1 MTSVLVQL
9 QVIAEQRKMLMSNM
23 IPNKTPKTRDE
34 NKILKFLLSSPRIET
49 DIIGNYKERDM
60 PSLTGTILS
69 NQ

>member
-1 MTSVLVQL
+1 
-9 QVIAEQRKMLMSNM
+9 MSNM

-60 PSLTGTILS
+60 PSPTGTVLS

>member
-1 MTSVLVQL
+1 
-9 QVIAEQRKMLMSNM
+9 MSNM

-34 NKILKFLLSSPRIET
+34 NKILKFLLSSPRIGT

-60 PSLTGTILS
+60 PSLTGTVLS